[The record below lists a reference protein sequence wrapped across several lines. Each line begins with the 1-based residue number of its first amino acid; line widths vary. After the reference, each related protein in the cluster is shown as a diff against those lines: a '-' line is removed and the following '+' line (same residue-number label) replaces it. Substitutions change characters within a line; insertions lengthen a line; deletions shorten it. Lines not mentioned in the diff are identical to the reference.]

1 MHATQVALTCIDGKE
16 SHGALHWL
24 LSDFVEATLAYS
36 QLAAQTIKGAEMPP
50 PEILTFNWSGKASD
64 NTTSTQTLQTCDCLV
79 VGCTNQ
85 DMQTAFDDTNRQFAL
100 LLEQLPP
107 HAHVY
112 TICSTDGPDPT
123 LATPYLASLAR
134 VAQVRW
140 MGGVAIGGAE
150 FTAYLAHQPRMGIL
164 RRPISE
170 TLDTL
175 IAAVRSQTTLKG
187 QADSHL
193 LYAHPGIPKVLWGL
207 ACKLLL
213 S

>member
-1 MHATQVALTCIDGKE
+1 MHATQVALTCIDGRD

-36 QLAAQTIKGAEMPP
+36 QLAAQTIKGTEMPP
-50 PEILTFNWSGKASD
+50 PEILTFNWSGKAPD

-85 DMQTAFDDTNRQFAL
+85 DMQTAFDATNRQFAS

-107 HAHVY
+107 HARIYV
-112 TICSTDGPDPT
+112 ICSIDGPDPT
-123 LATPYLASLAR
+123 LAAPCLASLAQ
-134 VAQVRW
+134 VAQARW
-140 MGGVAIGGAE
+140 MGGVGIGGAE
-150 FTAYLAHQPRMGIL
+150 FTDYLAHQPRMGIL

-170 TLDTL
+170 TIDTL
-175 IAAVRSQTTLKG
+175 IAAVRSQTALKG
-187 QADSHL
+187 QADSRL